1 MAKSFSGSY
10 DAILF
15 DMDGTLVNSFQSIEE
30 AWKIWCAGHGLDA
43 HDVISAMH
51 GCRAGDTIRKFLPG
65 LTEAAYEAECR
76 HIDRI
81 ELRGALPIPRITGA
95 LELIS
100 ALPPDRWGITT
111 SADRN
116 MAVYRIRQAGLPVPD
131 ILVAGEDV
139 EVGKPHPAG
148 YRLAA
153 KRLGVP
159 AERCLVFEDTA
170 VGLSAGHAAGADV
183 VAIGEEMPSF
193 TGPMKAWIKDYA
205 TARVVSGPAPI
216 SIFIDGH

>member
-1 MAKSFSGSY
+1 MARAFSGSY

-30 AWKIWCAGHGLDA
+30 AWKVWCSGHGLDSQE
-43 HDVISAMH
+43 VIGAMH

-81 ELRGALPIPRITGA
+81 ESQAALPIPRIAGA

-100 ALPPDRWGITT
+100 ALPPNRWGITT

-139 EVGKPHPAG
+139 EIGKPHPAG

-170 VGLSAGHAAGADV
+170 VGLSAGHSAGAHV
-183 VAIGEEMPSF
+183 VAIGDERPTF
-193 TGPMKAWIKDYA
+193 DGPLRAWIRDYA
-205 TARVVSGPAPI
+205 QVRVVHDNGPI
-216 SIFIDGH
+216 SIVIDAH